1 MTLKPFGNTSQA
13 KTIKIS
19 SPNPTL
25 AKRLGWGMRFG
36 FIQDSPRLRRELRQ
50 QALTDLAQRT
60 VARPEAR
67 QWAAGQI
74 KRLCSRCVWVK
85 TVTC

>member
-25 AKRLGWGMRFG
+25 AKRRGWGMRFG
-36 FIQDSPRLRRELRQ
+36 FLQLARTCD
-50 QALTDLAQRT
+50 ALAFMPFADGMVSAG
-60 VARPEAR
+60 VAMEADAMR
-67 QWAAGQI
+67 ASG
-74 KRLCSRCVWVK
+74 KKLF
-85 TVTC
+85 

>member
-36 FIQDSPRLRRELRQ
+36 FIQGFHWLSFGWGTGGGEDPSSSFSSSGSLGWIGATAFLRQ
-50 QALTDLAQRT
+50 
-60 VARPEAR
+60 
-67 QWAAGQI
+67 
-74 KRLCSRCVWVK
+74 
-85 TVTC
+85 

>member
-36 FIQDSPRLRRELRQ
+36 LALLALHVGRLILLVFQ
-50 QALTDLAQRT
+50 
-60 VARPEAR
+60 P
-67 QWAAGQI
+67 I
-74 KRLCSRCVWVK
+74 KINGLLENQH
-85 TVTC
+85 